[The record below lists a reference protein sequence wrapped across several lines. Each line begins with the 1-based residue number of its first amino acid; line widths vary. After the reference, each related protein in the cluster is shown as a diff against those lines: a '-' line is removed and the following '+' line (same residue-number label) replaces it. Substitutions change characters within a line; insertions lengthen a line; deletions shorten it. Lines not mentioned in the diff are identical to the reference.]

1 MWRDDD
7 ARSAGEAPTPTSVRG
22 AAAMMRA
29 MAEARPPYV
38 LIAMATEER
47 GKGLSSVVEGLRL
60 GVETFSDVEALLY
73 HTRGSVPEAL
83 VLEHGLVA
91 KVPQLDLVPL
101 LRRRASLA
109 DVPFLYL
116 GPDQPDVAAQV
127 VEQGVD
133 AYLTLPTK
141 PTVVQ
146 AYLRRLLERRQV
158 ERGLRS
164 ALEGSRRFEQAYKE
178 SERVKDDLIHMLVHD
193 LKSPISSVM
202 GLLDHS
208 LEMLKASGSDDAGL
222 DELLSLA
229 RSESQHLLNL
239 AANILDV
246 RRMKEG
252 HMPYVP
258 QAITNLSELAK
269 ESLGDVSG
277 GPRDRHFGFLVRPE
291 AESIL
296 ADPGLLR
303 RILANLMS
311 NAIKH
316 TRRGGYIDFRAWK
329 QDDAFVL
336 SVRDDGEGI
345 PEADQKRIFNAFE
358 QSRHTVHDRYDTGMG
373 LTFCKLAVE
382 KHGGRIWVES
392 KVGRGSTFY
401 FTIPVDVDA
410 SAGLSVTHTDAVAAS
425 A

>member
-1 MWRDDD
+1 VRDDWYD
-7 ARSAGEAPTPTSVRG
+7 AQVPETRG
-22 AAAMMRA
+22 
-29 MAEARPPYV
+29 PYV
-38 LIAMATEER
+38 LIAMATEDR
-47 GKGLSSVVEGLRL
+47 GAGMSSVVSGLDL
-60 GVETFSDVEALLY
+60 AVEVFTDVEKLLY
-73 HTRGSVPEAL
+73 HTRVAVPEAV
-83 VLEHGLVA
+83 VLEHALVA
-91 KVPQLDLVPL
+91 KVPQLDLIGL
-101 LRRRASLA
+101 LRRRPSLA
-109 DVPFLYL
+109 DVPFVYL
-116 GPDQPDVAAQV
+116 GPDAAEQEARV
-127 VEQGVD
+127 VEAGVD
-133 AYLTLPTK
+133 AYVTLPTSPK
-141 PTVVQ
+141 VVRS
-146 AYLRRLLERRQV
+146 YLQRLLGRRQA
-158 ERGLRS
+158 ERGLRA
-164 ALEGSRRFEQAYKE
+164 ALEQSRRFEQAYKE

-208 LEMLKASGSDDAGL
+208 LEMLKGSGREDAGL

-252 HMPYVP
+252 HMPYAP
-258 QAITNLSELAK
+258 ASIASLTDLAK
-269 ESLGDVSG
+269 EALGDVSG

-291 AESIL
+291 SEQL
-296 ADPGLLR
+296 VADAGLLR
-303 RILANLMS
+303 RILANLMA

-345 PEADQKRIFNAFE
+345 PEVDQKRIFNAFE

-382 KHGGRIWVES
+382 KHGGKIWVES

-401 FTIPVDVDA
+401 FTIPVDVAAPLPDA
-410 SAGLSVTHTDAVAAS
+410 DVMIAGA
-425 A
+425 

>member
-1 MWRDDD
+1 
-7 ARSAGEAPTPTSVRG
+7 
-22 AAAMMRA
+22 
-29 MAEARPPYV
+29 MASEAR
-38 LIAMATEER
+38 
-47 GKGLSSVVEGLRL
+47 GEGLRSVVRAL
-60 GVETFSDVEALLY
+60 RLASEVFDDVEKLLY
-73 HTRGSVPEAL
+73 HTRGSVPEAI
-83 VLEHGLVA
+83 VLEHALVD
-91 KVPQLDLVPL
+91 KVAQLDLIAL
-101 LRRRASLA
+101 LRRRASLV
-109 DVPFLYL
+109 DVPIVYL
-116 GPDQPDVAAQV
+116 GPSDPDLESKV
-127 VEQGVD
+127 VDQGVD
-133 AYLTLPTK
+133 AYLNLPTR
-141 PTVVQ
+141 PDVVR
-146 AYLRRLLERRQV
+146 ATLKRLLDRRQV
-158 ERGLRS
+158 ERGLRH
-164 ALEGSRRFEQAYKE
+164 ALEQSRRFEQAYKE

-208 LEMLKASGSDDAGL
+208 LDMIKTGTPEDAGL
-222 DELLSLA
+222 DELLGLA
-229 RSESQHLLNL
+229 RSEAQHLLNL

-252 HMPYVP
+252 HMPYNPGVVP
-258 QAITNLSELAK
+258 SLTELAK

-291 AESIL
+291 AERLL
-296 ADPGLLR
+296 ADPNLLR
-303 RILANLMS
+303 RVLANLMA

-329 QDDAFVL
+329 QDDDFVL

-401 FTIPVDVDA
+401 FTIPVDVA
-410 SAGLSVTHTDAVAAS
+410 APIVAEEIA
-425 A
+425 AATA

>member
-1 MWRDDD
+1 M
-7 ARSAGEAPTPTSVRG
+7 SASQ
-22 AAAMMRA
+22 
-29 MAEARPPYV
+29 PPYV
-38 LIAMATEER
+38 LIAMASEAR
-47 GKGLSSVVEGLRL
+47 GEGLRSVVQAL
-60 GVETFSDVEALLY
+60 RLATEVFDDVEKLLY
-73 HTRGSVPEAL
+73 HTRGSVPEAI
-83 VLEHGLVA
+83 VLEHALVD
-91 KVPQLDLVPL
+91 KVAQLDLIAL
-101 LRRRASLA
+101 LRRRASLV
-109 DVPFLYL
+109 DVPIVYL
-116 GPDQPDVAAQV
+116 GPNDAELEARV
-127 VEQGVD
+127 VDQGVD
-133 AYLTLPTK
+133 AYLNLPTR
-141 PTVVQ
+141 PDVVR
-146 AYLRRLLERRQV
+146 ATLKRLLDRRQV
-158 ERGLRS
+158 ERGLRH
-164 ALEGSRRFEQAYKE
+164 ALEQSRRFEQAYKE

-208 LEMLKASGSDDAGL
+208 LDMIKSGTNEDAGL
-222 DELLSLA
+222 DELLGLA
-229 RSESQHLLNL
+229 RSEAQHLLNL

-252 HMPYVP
+252 HMPFTPAVVP
-258 QAITNLSELAK
+258 SLTELAK

-291 AESIL
+291 SERIV
-296 ADPGLLR
+296 ADPNLMR
-303 RILANLMS
+303 RILANLMA

-329 QDDAFVL
+329 QDDDFVL

-401 FTIPVDVDA
+401 FTIPVDVAAPLAAEEIAVA
-410 SAGLSVTHTDAVAAS
+410 SA
-425 A
+425 

>member
-1 MWRDDD
+1 M
-7 ARSAGEAPTPTSVRG
+7 SNTQ
-22 AAAMMRA
+22 
-29 MAEARPPYV
+29 PPYV
-38 LIAMATEER
+38 LVAMASEAR
-47 GKGLSSVVEGLRL
+47 GDGMRPVVSALRL
-60 GVETFSDVEALLY
+60 GTEVFDDVEKLLY
-73 HTRGSVPEAL
+73 HTRGSVPEAI
-83 VLEHGLVA
+83 VLEHALVD
-91 KVPQLDLVPL
+91 KVAQLDLIAL
-101 LRRRASLA
+101 LRRRASLV
-109 DVPFLYL
+109 DVPIVYL
-116 GPDQPDVAAQV
+116 GPANPELEAKV
-127 VEQGVD
+127 VDQGVD
-133 AYLTLPTK
+133 AYLVLPTR
-141 PTVVQ
+141 PDVVR
-146 AYLRRLLERRQV
+146 ATLKRLLDRRQV
-158 ERGLRS
+158 ERGLRH
-164 ALEGSRRFEQAYKE
+164 ALEQSRRFEQAYKE

-208 LEMLKASGSDDAGL
+208 LDMLKAGPQEDAGL
-222 DELLSLA
+222 DELLGLA
-229 RSESQHLLNL
+229 RSEAQHLLNL

-252 HMPYVP
+252 HMPYAPAVVGSL
-258 QAITNLSELAK
+258 TELAK
-269 ESLGDVSG
+269 EALGDVSG

-291 AESIL
+291 AERIV
-296 ADPGLLR
+296 ADPNLLR
-303 RILANLMS
+303 RVLANLMA

-329 QDDAFVL
+329 QDDDFVL

-401 FTIPVDVDA
+401 FTIPVDVA
-410 SAGLSVTHTDAVAAS
+410 APVATEEIAVATA
-425 A
+425 

>member
-1 MWRDDD
+1 MPD
-7 ARSAGEAPTPTSVRG
+7 GG
-22 AAAMMRA
+22 A
-29 MAEARPPYV
+29 PYV
-38 LIAMATEER
+38 LIAMASEER
-47 GKGLSSVVEGLRL
+47 GAGLSNVVEGLQL
-60 GVETFSDVEALLY
+60 GVEVFTDVERMLY
-73 HTRGSVPEAL
+73 HTRVAVPEA
-83 VLEHGLVA
+83 VVVEHALLA
-91 KVPQLDLVPL
+91 KVPQLDLVGL
-101 LRRRASLA
+101 LRRRPSLA
-109 DVPFLYL
+109 DVPFVVL
-116 GPDQPDVAAQV
+116 GPDKADVIARL
-127 VEQGVD
+127 VEQGID
-133 AYLTLPTK
+133 AYVPLPTS
-141 PTVVQ
+141 PAVVR
-146 AYLRRLLERRQV
+146 AYLKRLLERRQA
-158 ERGLRS
+158 ERGVRA
-164 ALEGSRRFEQAYKE
+164 ALEQSRRFEQAYKQ

-208 LEMLKASGSDDAGL
+208 MEMLKSSATEDLGL

-246 RRMKEG
+246 RRMKDG
-252 HMPYVP
+252 HMPYAP
-258 QAITNLSELAK
+258 TSIECLTDLAK
-269 ESLGDVSG
+269 EALGDVSG

-291 AESIL
+291 AERL
-296 ADPGLLR
+296 VADAGLLR
-303 RILANLMS
+303 RILANLMA

-345 PEADQKRIFNAFE
+345 PEVDQKRIFNAFE

-382 KHGGRIWVES
+382 KHGGTIWVES

-401 FTIPVDVDA
+401 FTIPVDVAQNVVDEDVMLA
-410 SAGLSVTHTDAVAAS
+410 SA
-425 A
+425 

>member
-1 MWRDDD
+1 
-7 ARSAGEAPTPTSVRG
+7 
-22 AAAMMRA
+22 MMNA
-29 MAEARPPYV
+29 MATPHPPYV
-38 LIAMATEER
+38 LVAMSSAER
-47 GKGLSSVVEGLRL
+47 GAGLRGVIEEL
-60 GVETFSDVEALLY
+60 GLASEVFTDVEALLY
-73 HTRGSVPEAL
+73 HTRASVPEAL
-83 VLEHGLVA
+83 VIEHALAA
-91 KVPQLDLVPL
+91 KVPQLDLVAL
-101 LRRRASLA
+101 LRRRKALA
-109 DVPFLYL
+109 EVPFVYL
-116 GPDQPDVAAQV
+116 GPQDAQV
-127 VEQGVD
+127 HATVVGSGAD
-133 AYLTLPTK
+133 AYLALPTR
-141 PTVVQ
+141 PAVVR
-146 AYLRRLLERRQV
+146 AYLQRLLDRHQMERA
-158 ERGLRS
+158 LRE
-164 ALEGSRRFEQAYKE
+164 ALEQSRTFEQAYKE

-208 LEMLKASGSDDAGL
+208 LEMIKAAPGDSGV

-252 HMPYVP
+252 HMPYEP
-258 QAITNLSELAK
+258 QGIDSLTELAK

-277 GPRDRHFGFLVRPE
+277 GPRDRNFGFLVRPE
-291 AESIL
+291 AEQL
-296 ADPGLLR
+296 QADPKLLR
-303 RILANLMS
+303 RILANLMA
-311 NAIKH
+311 NGIKH

-329 QDDAFVL
+329 QDDDFVL

-401 FTIPVDVDA
+401 FTIPANVPVHDA
-410 SAGLSVTHTDAVAAS
+410 EGVAVGSA
-425 A
+425 